1 MPGAAHAAPARRYEK
16 IREREER
23 RSRARRGKP
32 KPPSLPPHPPAYTSN
47 RAYYAASVLGGLTHA
62 DQRITEDVDKFSS
75 SVSELYSYTFKPA
88 LDVALFTRSLARVM
102 GYKGQLALYAY
113 YAAAALALK
122 AVSPPLALMTAQE
135 TGLAGALRAA
145 HSRLAAAAEDV
156 AFNDPPSGAAE
167 RLVLDAH
174 LDRVIAHGRLS
185 AFQRFVQG
193 VVDGYTVKYGASV
206 VALLVYAAPLYFAA
220 PSARKSRDDVTQDY
234 IRSMRLLQN
243 TARGVGDLVMAYK
256 RVTTLA
262 GHTARVAEL
271 LESVDRLGSG
281 DPAAVTRDLYLRN
294 VSSSKLALDAEA
306 LPEATREEGAVIGFH
321 RVALDAPDGSPLVRE
336 LTFAVKP
343 GGSVMVMGPNGSGK
357 SSLLRVL
364 AGLWPLAG
372 GGVTSPP
379 PDDIFY
385 LSQRPYLVTGS
396 LRDQLLYPLPPRSV
410 WRNARPADRLAF
422 ARLPRGRTPT
432 AGVDDRLHEC
442 MEAVGL
448 DYLVARARGGLDAVL
463 PWTETLSGG
472 EKQRL
477 AMARLLFHAPTFAV
491 LDEATSAVSADGE
504 AELYQ
509 AVADAGITVLSIAH
523 RPSLK
528 KYHAAIVHFDG
539 GRGAGLGWRLEKL
552 EEGE

>member
-1 MPGAAHAAPARRYEK
+1 
-16 IREREER
+16 
-23 RSRARRGKP
+23 
-32 KPPSLPPHPPAYTSN
+32 
-47 RAYYAASVLGGLTHA
+47 
-62 DQRITEDVDKFSS
+62 
-75 SVSELYSYTFKPA
+75 
-88 LDVALFTRSLARVM
+88 
-102 GYKGQLALYAY
+102 
-113 YAAAALALK
+113 
-122 AVSPPLALMTAQE
+122 
-135 TGLAGALRAA
+135 
-145 HSRLAAAAEDV
+145 
-156 AFNDPPSGAAE
+156 
-167 RLVLDAH
+167 
-174 LDRVIAHGRLS
+174 
-185 AFQRFVQG
+185 
-193 VVDGYTVKYGASV
+193 
-206 VALLVYAAPLYFAA
+206 
-220 PSARKSRDDVTQDY
+220 
-234 IRSMRLLQN
+234 
-243 TARGVGDLVMAYK
+243 
-256 RVTTLA
+256 
-262 GHTARVAEL
+262 
-271 LESVDRLGSG
+271 
-281 DPAAVTRDLYLRN
+281 
-294 VSSSKLALDAEA
+294 
-306 LPEATREEGAVIGFH
+306 
-321 RVALDAPDGSPLVRE
+321 
-336 LTFAVKP
+336 
-343 GGSVMVMGPNGSGK
+343 MGPNGSGK